1 MAIKVTKTKART
13 VMALIWVVFFFANML
28 AVVYLYVDEW
38 IGADNFQLSLS
49 QLSSS
54 YATYVGVVIL
64 FYFGSRKQIKTD
76 RRRAGAPFVLAL
88 AGSLLWNGII
98 TLFIVQL
105 LFQRGTIEDAI
116 EQIEFISATLSWL
129 VAPLVGYY
137 FGVSSSS

>member
-1 MAIKVTKTKART
+1 MKVTKTKART

-76 RRRAGAPFVLAL
+76 RRRAGAPFALAL